1 MTLVVDGIG
10 ALRAPVAVRV
20 LDLDGPL
27 GDLDLSYQYLR
38 QDYRSLLA
46 VVRLAEDPI
55 GVATFPVDPDGF
67 VTRAELAG
75 GLRRQLGL
83 ELTEAYARRGRR
95 REHYP
100 FSHIPKVGNGAR
112 MLPSPPVSVVV
123 PTCCN
128 PGPLERCLRS
138 ILECDYDEFEVIV
151 VENRPGS
158 SQTARMLIE
167 RFPGERAL
175 RYVEEPRPSAA
186 LARNAGMARAEGEI
200 VAFTDDD
207 VVVDP
212 LWLRASVGALASE
225 RGIACVT
232 GLILPLELDSDSQ
245 LLLEQFAGFGKG
257 FRRRTYRLPESWDEN
272 PLLPY
277 TAGTLGSGASIV
289 MLSEIAR
296 ELGGFDPSLGPA
308 TPAKGG
314 EDIDL
319 LARVLQSGHGLSYE
333 PKAIVWHEHPGGRPR
348 LRRQV
353 YSYGVGLGAML
364 GKQLIAG
371 PDRRGFLRAVPAGLR
386 YLRDPGSRKNSG
398 KPANYPRG
406 LTWLERLG
414 MVVGPALYLLSALM
428 VQARRLTAPRPPS
441 PRPLRIVRSM
451 VVGGEPISVSWF
463 KEVEPKRSRFAW
475 RRVVERPRTGPPDGL
490 ALAATFLCIVAPIL
504 VLLDAPAAVRLP
516 FVLAFLSV
524 APGIAWLTAVG
535 GAAEPGL
542 IIGTS
547 VGFAGLI
554 AQSMLW
560 FGAWWPRPVLYGVAA
575 ACLVPLTWRFA
586 ITGVKIPA
594 GNAVRLG
601 TGLPRM
607 RMLRPAI
614 TSAAAKHAAL
624 ISVALLAWSASLA
637 GAHLSRIDGLG
648 LLSAMPPTYF
658 LAFAL
663 LLAGFAVAV
672 TSGEAN
678 PRLLG
683 GYVLVLIVVVHGTTA
698 VLYDEPRYA
707 WTYPH
712 LGVINLIAATGKANR
727 QVDIYNN
734 WPSFFALSAWFT
746 KTSGLTAIAYAGWA
760 QLWFN
765 VFNVFAVRFALR
777 GLTRDERVL
786 WTAALLFVLGN
797 WVGQDYLAPQ
807 AFGFALS
814 LVVLGLC
821 LRCGREGVQ
830 PRFWPS
836 RGPEAITSWFAR
848 AIFPRPEQG
857 DERAAPPISP
867 RAALFAGGACYV
879 AIVTSHQLSPVM
891 LTVSVLLLALVTR
904 KVPLW
909 VPAAMAAIE
918 LWWVLLAW
926 SFLQAHFN
934 LVDPGGGG
942 AAAPGRNLTQALAG
956 AELSFYAPAAV
967 MMLMAAL
974 AAVGFVRRFAHGQR
988 DLIAA
993 CLAAAPVG
1001 VVVVQSYGGEGPY
1014 RAYLFALPWLSFL
1027 AAFAFTSR
1035 RRRRGKVRMS
1045 LPRLLVVTPVVGVC
1059 LLSAFFGQELAN
1071 HVPSDDVRASLWYE
1085 QHAPA
1090 GSMRIDLAPNEPDR
1104 LTARYP
1110 LVDLSDPATL
1120 VTQAQFTGHELGA
1133 ADVPRLIHLIQQQR
1147 ARPAYVVLSRLQEDY
1162 ARLNGLLPAGSLTSF
1177 VGALEQSPA
1186 FGLVYSLP
1194 TAWIFQYG
1202 ATPPEPST
1210 PQRLGGRR

>member
-1 MTLVVDGIG
+1 MTLVSDGVG
-10 ALRAPVAVRV
+10 SLRAPVAVRV

-46 VVRLAEDPI
+46 VVRLAENPI

-67 VTRAELAG
+67 VTRAQLAG
-75 GLRRQLGL
+75 GLRRQLGV
-83 ELTEAYARRGRR
+83 ELTAAYARRDRHQ
-95 REHYP
+95 EPDP
-100 FSHIPKVGNGAR
+100 FSLIGEARNGAHMVR
-112 MLPSPPVSVVV
+112 SPPVSVIV

-138 ILECDYDEFEVIV
+138 IFECDYDDFEVIV

-158 SQTARMLIE
+158 SQTARMLVE

-175 RYVEEPRPSAA
+175 RYVEEPRPSAS
-186 LARNAGMARAEGEI
+186 LARNAGLTKAEGEI

-212 LWLRASVGALASE
+212 LWLRASVEALTSE

-232 GLILPLELDSDSQ
+232 GLILPLELESESQ

-257 FRRRTYRLPESWDEN
+257 FRRRTYRLPDSWEEN

-289 MLSEIAR
+289 MLTEVGR
-296 ELGGFDPSLGPA
+296 ELGGFDPALGPA

-333 PKAIVWHEHPGGRPR
+333 PRAIVWHEHPGGRPR

-364 GKQLIAG
+364 AKQVIAG

-386 YLRDPGSRKNSG
+386 YLRDPGSRKNAG
-398 KPANYPRG
+398 KPENYPRG

-414 MVVGPALYLLSALM
+414 MLIGPALYLLSALM

-441 PRPLRIVRSM
+441 PRPLRIVRAM

-463 KEVEPKRSRFAW
+463 TEVEPRRSRFAW
-475 RRVVERPRTGPPDGL
+475 RRNVERSRTGPPDGL
-490 ALAATFLCIVAPIL
+490 ALAAALLCVVAPIL
-504 VLLDAPAAVRLP
+504 VLLGAPTAVRFP
-516 FVLAFLSV
+516 FVLAFVSLV
-524 APGIAWLTAVG
+524 PGIAGLTAVG
-535 GAAEPGL
+535 GAVEPGL

-547 VGFAGLI
+547 VGFAGLV

-560 FGAWWPRPVLYGVAA
+560 FGVWWPRPVLYGVAA
-575 ACLVPLTWRFA
+575 ACLVPLTRRLA
-586 ITGVKIPA
+586 RTGVRIRTGGA
-594 GNAVRLG
+594 MRVRSEVAR
-601 TGLPRM
+601 LPR
-607 RMLRPAI
+607 PAF
-614 TSAAAKHAAL
+614 TSATAKHAVL
-624 ISVALLAWSASLA
+624 IGVALLFWATSLL
-637 GAHLSRIDGLG
+637 GADLSRIDGLG
-648 LLSAMPPTYF
+648 LLSALPPTYF
-658 LAFAL
+658 LAFAV

-672 TSGEAN
+672 TSREAN

-683 GYVLVLIVVVHGTTA
+683 AYVLALIVVIHATTA
-698 VLYDEPRYA
+698 SLYDEPRYA

-712 LGVINLIAATGKANR
+712 LGVINLIAATGHANR

-746 KTSGLTAIAYAGWA
+746 KTSGLAAIAYAGWA

-765 VFNVFAVRFALR
+765 LFNVFAVRFALR

-821 LRCGREGVQ
+821 LRCGREGVR

-836 RGPEAITSWFAR
+836 RGPAALTSWVPR

-857 DERAAPPISP
+857 EERAAPPISS
-867 RAALFAGGACYV
+867 RAALIAGGACYV

-891 LTVSVLLLALVTR
+891 LTVSVLLLALITR

-909 VPAAMAAIE
+909 VPAVMAAIE

-942 AAAPGRNLTQALAG
+942 AAAPGRNLSQALPGAG
-956 AELSFYAPAAV
+956 LSFYAPAAV

-974 AAVGFVRRFAHGQR
+974 AAVGFVRRFAQGKR
-988 DLIAA
+988 DLTAI

-1027 AAFAFTSR
+1027 AVFAFTAR
-1035 RRRRGKVRMS
+1035 RWRRGKVRMS
-1045 LPRLLVVTPVVGVC
+1045 LLRLLVVTPAVGVC
-1059 LLSAFFGQELAN
+1059 LLAAFFGQELAN
-1071 HVPSDDVRASLWYE
+1071 HLTSDDVRASLWYE

-1110 LVDLSDPATL
+1110 LVDLSDPSTL
-1120 VTQAQFTGHELGA
+1120 VTQAQFTGHQLGA
-1133 ADVPRLIHLIQQQR
+1133 SDVPRLIRLIQQQR

-1194 TAWIFQYG
+1194 TAWIFRYG
-1202 ATPPEPST
+1202 ATPSQPST
-1210 PQRLGGRR
+1210 PQPLGGRR